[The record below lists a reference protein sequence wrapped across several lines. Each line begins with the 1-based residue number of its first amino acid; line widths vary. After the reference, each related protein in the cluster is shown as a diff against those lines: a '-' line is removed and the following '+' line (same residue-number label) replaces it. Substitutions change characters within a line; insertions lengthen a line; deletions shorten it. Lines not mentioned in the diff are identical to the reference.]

1 MMKDDLGLYYYPFPL
16 NKRVRMY
23 VREMG
28 GEIGFRM
35 WNLDDPQLWEE
46 HGWIHYD
53 AIKQAQKM
61 YAVKDFDPKQAY
73 DIQIAQALIK
83 EDKRA
88 K

>member
-1 MMKDDLGLYYYPFPL
+1 MKDDKGLYYYPFPL

-28 GEIGFRM
+28 IEIGFRM
-35 WNLDDPQLWEE
+35 WSSDDPKLWEE
-46 HGWIHYD
+46 HGWVPYD
-53 AIKQAQKM
+53 AIKQAQKI
-61 YAVKDFDPKQAY
+61 YTVKEFDPKQAY

-83 EDKRA
+83 ENKRA

>member
-1 MMKDDLGLYYYPFPL
+1 
-16 NKRVRMY
+16 MY

-35 WNLDDPQLWEE
+35 WNSDDPQLWEE
-46 HGWIHYD
+46 HGWVPYD

-73 DIQIAQALIK
+73 DIQIARALIK
-83 EDKRA
+83 ENKRA